1 MNKSFDS
8 DSSSQTEPMVIGS
21 VANTANAR
29 QQEIHHKMIERIKD
43 FHSKLDITKYGD
55 QEKIHML
62 VCSICF
68 AVYTEPDVLKEHFIK
83 VVNLSLHISANAL
96 KFNWLTEF
104 LFSIQGPRLHTS

>member
-1 MNKSFDS
+1 M
-8 DSSSQTEPMVIGS
+8 IGS

-43 FHSKLDITKYGD
+43 FHSKLDITRYGD

-83 VVNLSLHISANAL
+83 VNFPVTSFRENEF
-96 KFNWLTEF
+96 KFIWLIKF
-104 LFSIQGPRLHTS
+104 